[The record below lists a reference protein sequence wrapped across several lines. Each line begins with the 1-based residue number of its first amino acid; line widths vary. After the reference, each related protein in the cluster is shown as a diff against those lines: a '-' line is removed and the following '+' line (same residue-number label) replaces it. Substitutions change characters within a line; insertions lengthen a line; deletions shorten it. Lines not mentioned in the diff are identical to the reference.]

1 MPFEGA
7 AAVAAG
13 HRRERWIGLLC
24 ALLLLAIWAAY
35 ILLTRFS
42 VRAHFAPA
50 DLLALRVG
58 IGGAVM
64 LPWFA
69 RRGLGHL
76 HLGQGF
82 ALALTAGIGFGAL
95 SYGGFVFAPVAHA
108 SALQTGALP
117 LYTALLALLVLH
129 ERFSRG
135 RLLGLALIVVGVA
148 LMGVESVSSG
158 EPGQWRGDVLY
169 SAASFMWAIFAVLA
183 QRWDVRPLQA
193 TSVVYVLSA
202 VLYLP
207 VYAVAFEPK
216 LLAAPPV
223 ELAVQAVLQGV
234 FANLVSLFLFSRVT
248 QAFGAAS
255 TAMLTA
261 AASLFVPALGI
272 LTLGERPSPMAWT
285 GLVCVAAGVL
295 VAFLVV
301 RPRKASTPASS
312 RAAQ

>member
-1 MPFEGA
+1 MPFEG
-7 AAVAAG
+7 VATAEAG
-13 HRRERWIGLLC
+13 RRERWIGLLC
-24 ALLLLAIWAAY
+24 ALLLLGIWAAY
-35 ILLTRFS
+35 ILLTRLS
-42 VRAHFAPA
+42 VRTHFAPA

-58 IGGAVM
+58 IGGVLM
-64 LPWFA
+64 VPWFA

-76 HLGQGF
+76 RLGQ
-82 ALALTAGIGFGAL
+82 ALVLALTAGIGFGAL
-95 SYGGFVFAPVAHA
+95 SYGGFVLAPVAHA

-117 LYTALLALLVLH
+117 LYTALLALIVLH
-129 ERFSRG
+129 ERFARG
-135 RLLGLALIVVGVA
+135 RLLGLALIVAGVV

-158 EPGQWRGDVLY
+158 EPGQWRGDVMF

-193 TSVVYVLSA
+193 TAVVYVLSA

-207 VYAVAFEPK
+207 VYAIGFEPK
-216 LLAAPPV
+216 LLAAPPA

-234 FANLVSLFLFSRVT
+234 FANLVSLFLFARVT

-272 LTLGERPSPMAWT
+272 VTLGERPSAMAWT

-301 RPRKASTPASS
+301 RPRDA
-312 RAAQ
+312 